1 MKRALLLPNGM
12 PMTKS
17 KNIIIPPGKKVF
29 FVSDHHLGLD
39 TKKTSREREQVFV
52 KWLDQIKPQTQALFL
67 LGDLFD
73 YWFEYKSVVPKGH
86 VRLLGKLAEFTD
98 AGIPVYFFTGNHDM
112 WMRDYF
118 EKELNIPIYKKP
130 QVFTINNKEALI
142 GHGDG
147 LGPGDKN
154 YKRLKKLFTN
164 PLAKFLY
171 RWLHP
176 DIGLPLIKYFSQ
188 KNKLISGE
196 YDQKFHGEEKEWLY
210 LYAKNYLEKNPKID
224 YFIFGH
230 RHLPLKMPLSSRSVY
245 FNTGD
250 FLHYF
255 SFLEMD
261 SEAMIHQKNL
271 KA

>member
-1 MKRALLLPNGM
+1 MPNGM
-12 PMTKS
+12 PMTKT
-17 KNIIIPPGKKVF
+17 NHIEIAPGKKVF
-29 FVSDHHLGLD
+29 FASDLHLGLD
-39 TKKTSREREQVFV
+39 AAVSGKEREKKFIQ
-52 KWLDQIKPQTQALFL
+52 WLDKIKPQAQALFI

-73 YWFEYKSVVPKGH
+73 YWFEYKNAVPKGH
-86 VRLLGKLAEFTD
+86 TRLLGKLAEWTD
-98 AGIPVYFFTGNHDM
+98 SGIPIYFFTGNHDM

-118 EKELNIPIYKKP
+118 EKELGIKTFFEPQIFTVQNKKIL
-130 QVFTINNKEALI
+130 V

-164 PLAKFLY
+164 PLAKWLY

-176 DIGLPLIKYFSQ
+176 DIGIPLIKYFSQ

-196 YDQKFHGEEKEWLY
+196 YDQKFHGEDKEWLY
-210 LYAKNYLEKNPKID
+210 LYAKDYLKKTPDID

-230 RHLPLKMPLSSRSVY
+230 RHLPLEMKINNKSTY

-250 FLHYF
+250 WLQYF
-255 SFLEMD
+255 TWLEMNEQGEIK
-261 SEAMIHQKNL
+261 SSKL
-271 KA
+271 

>member
-1 MKRALLLPNGM
+1 MKQAPRMPNGM
-12 PMTKS
+12 PMTKT
-17 KNIIIPPGKKVF
+17 KNINISPGKKVF

-39 TKKTSREREQVFV
+39 AEKDSLSREKLFV
-52 KWLDQIKPQTQALFL
+52 KWLDKIKPQTQALFI

-73 YWFEYKSVVPKGH
+73 YWFEYKSAVPKGY

-98 AGIPVYFFTGNHDM
+98 DGIPVYFFTGNHDL

-118 EKELNIPIYKKP
+118 QKELQIPTYRKP
-130 QVFTINNKEALI
+130 QIFEINRKKLLI

-147 LGPGDKN
+147 LGPGDRN
-154 YKRLKKLFTN
+154 YKRLKKLFTH
-164 PLAKFLY
+164 PVAQFLY

-188 KNKLISGE
+188 KNKLVSGE
-196 YDQKFHGEEKEWLY
+196 YDKNFHGEDKEWLY
-210 LYAKNYLEKNPKID
+210 LYAKNYLLKNPEIN
-224 YFIFGH
+224 YFVFGH
-230 RHLPLKMPLSSRSVY
+230 RHLPLKMPINQKSTY

-250 FLHYF
+250 WLEYF

-261 SEAMIHQKNL
+261 EQGEIHQK
-271 KA
+271 KAFL